1 MLEFF
6 KNIPYVVWVIAIV
19 ILVCAFYV
27 TTTVKTVKKNQ
38 NRLLEIQK
46 DVMVGSEVVLTSGIY
61 GKVLSFDG
69 VTMKLQV
76 DENTILKV
84 DRFAIS
90 KIFSKD
96 EVKEQKKAD
105 KKLMAK
111 AVENKEMLEK
121 TVEEET
127 VETNKE

>member
-90 KIFSKD
+90 KIFSKE

-127 VETNKE
+127 IETKKE